1 MNNTQKIFFLIVLL
15 VGIYYTQGSVEGFGG
30 STIKRYIFYVQEN
43 TGSEQQKANIL
54 SISDNML
61 IVKPKPDTIEIWD
74 QFTIFN
80 NNLAN
85 FNNNELPKY
94 FYISKDGSKNE
105 TCTGSNCGAM
115 TTGPPPFLY
124 RLQFKDGYIQL
135 SSNQGYLQWNKDKFV
150 VTTDKSKATKFY
162 QSTQ

>member
-15 VGIYYTQGSVEGFGG
+15 VVIYYTQGSVEGFN
-30 STIKRYIFYVQEN
+30 TDKMYIFYVQEN

-54 SISDNML
+54 SASDNKL
-61 IVKPKPDTIEIWD
+61 VVKSKPDTIQSWD
-74 QFTIFN
+74 KFKIIS
-80 NNLAN
+80 NNLMLAN
-85 FNNNELPKY
+85 NKN
-94 FYISKDGSKNE
+94 FYTSKDGSKNE

-135 SSNQGYLQWNKDKFV
+135 SSNQGYLQWNKDKFD
-150 VTTDKSKATKFY
+150 VTQDKSKATKFY